1 MAIKTAA
8 EQAAELKAAEDKARK
23 EAETKLAA
31 DAKAKEDNATEV
43 KAAKGNDTLA
53 TQDKP
58 AVVDTAAVVDES
70 YVWLANGDVLR
81 VKNEDI
87 PQGGH
92 LTNGHW
98 QRGDKVYQVVG
109 VYPVE
114 EKGLV
119 DD

>member
-8 EQAAELKAAEDKARK
+8 EEAAEVKARK

-31 DAKAKEDNATEV
+31 EAKAKEDSATEV
-43 KAAKGNDTLA
+43 KAAKGNDKLA

-58 AVVDTAAVVDES
+58 AVVNTSTVIDES

-87 PQGGH
+87 PQSGH
-92 LTNGHW
+92 QTLGHW